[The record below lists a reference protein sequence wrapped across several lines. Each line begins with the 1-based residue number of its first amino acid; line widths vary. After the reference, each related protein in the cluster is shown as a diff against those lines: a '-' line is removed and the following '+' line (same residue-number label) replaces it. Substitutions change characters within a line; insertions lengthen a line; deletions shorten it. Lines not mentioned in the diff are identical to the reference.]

1 MNQLDN
7 FDSNFVKATVEEWR
21 IAAEKYQREAAQ
33 AYKKLRSYLT
43 LYQFRLDDAQ
53 KCDIRE
59 KISETLDEIENNDG
73 FLKDMDSYLDGFCF
87 ALDKSVLR
95 FRKQDNDSAKHDNPL
110 TKKPAIVNEDQSNT
124 RLYRFGLLHSTIFSI
139 TRPIYHNRHRYT
151 SYFILS
157 FKLIIALLQIILL
170 LIEKPLTSLLTSC
183 IPLSDP
189 NFY

>member
-95 FRKQDNDSAKHDNPL
+95 FRTKNNDSAKHDSPL
-110 TKKPAIVNEDQSNT
+110 TNKPTIANVDQEIKEQSNSNQVSQPDNINEFINCDPT
-124 RLYRFGLLHSTIFSI
+124 LDCTDLDY
-139 TRPIYHNRHRYT
+139 YT
-151 SYFILS
+151 
-157 FKLIIALLQIILL
+157 LQ
-170 LIEKPLTSLLTSC
+170 
-183 IPLSDP
+183 
-189 NFY
+189 FFQ